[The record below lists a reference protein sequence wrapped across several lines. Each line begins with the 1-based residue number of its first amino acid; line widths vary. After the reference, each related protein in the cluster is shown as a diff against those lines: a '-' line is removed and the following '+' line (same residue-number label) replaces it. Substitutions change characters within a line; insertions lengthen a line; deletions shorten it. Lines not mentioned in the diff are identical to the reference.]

1 MAAFAVLLV
10 RVAEAPFVFALPFTA
25 LAAVM
30 LAFMVAYIRSATI
43 VEQDRITVRDA
54 GIRRPAWR
62 DITAIEIEE
71 NLIPNAVGGRAKTL
85 ESIVIYSRD
94 GRRIVL
100 PDVVG
105 SRTMSVHHELR
116 TLREIWER
124 QRGEDW
130 IPQPTAIEVAKEE
143 SAARERIEATI
154 LGAMGCAYTAMRIT
168 VFGALVVGLIAL
180 AAGKTDDLPAS
191 GWVFALRPRP

>member
-1 MAAFAVLLV
+1 
-10 RVAEAPFVFALPFTA
+10 
-25 LAAVM
+25 
-30 LAFMVAYIRSATI
+30 
-43 VEQDRITVRDA
+43 
-54 GIRRPAWR
+54 
-62 DITAIEIEE
+62 
-71 NLIPNAVGGRAKTL
+71 
-85 ESIVIYSRD
+85 VIYSRD

-100 PDVVG
+100 PDLVG